1 MRISLLFVA
10 TTLLISSGLQAEE
23 PVEKKKL
30 HPLMGDRHTFI
41 LGVYNQDADAEFYA
55 DAGDIGGGSVNLGDL
70 GMNEDYTSGMV
81 EYRFRLNDKWLFS
94 VGGYRFNT
102 DGTLGVRR
110 SFVYDGQE
118 FEAGVTVDSK
128 LETTTYIAD
137 AMYKVYGNE
146 KSEIFVGGGLHI
158 FDLSAELKGR
168 AFVGEQEKTSSRAA
182 DDILAPLPNLRAQGF
197 YALSPKWAL
206 VGTVGWF
213 SLKYDDY
220 DGSFTYIHA
229 RAAYRMTEH
238 FGVALG
244 YQFLDMDFSVDRSRG
259 EAGFDIEF
267 DGPSLHLTYSF

>member
-1 MRISLLFVA
+1 MSSRETKANQPQRLPGRVYTLLVTSLA
-10 TTLLISSGLQAEE
+10 TLLIAL
-23 PVEKKKL
+23 
-30 HPLMGDRHTFI
+30 PLMRPSTNSWQRQAVVTHPEIQEPET
-41 LGVYNQDADAEFYA
+41 AEQLVRDHVQSA
-55 DAGDIGGGSVNLGDL
+55 A
-70 GMNEDYTSGMV
+70 E
-81 EYRFRLNDKWLFS
+81 S
-94 VGGYRFNT
+94 VGLLANAKPET
-102 DGTLGVRR
+102 QLTAI
-110 SFVYDGQE
+110 Q
-118 FEAGVTVDSK
+118 SK